1 MAHNLYDLFLY
12 KKNYFVKLE
21 KMPMMS
27 ETQMRFNKELF
38 KAQTK
43 CLFRINV
50 VFGIMSAFIVINSY
64 LFIQKGDGIILICL
78 DKNIWQPLDGLGTLF
93 VAAHQV
99 LIMLQVKYSQ
109 YVLITIPARMK
120 LFKQN

>member
-1 MAHNLYDLFLY
+1 
-12 KKNYFVKLE
+12 
-21 KMPMMS
+21 
-27 ETQMRFNKELF
+27 
-38 KAQTK
+38 
-43 CLFRINV
+43 
-50 VFGIMSAFIVINSY
+50 MSAFIVINSY